1 MSRPY
6 REDQPEAL
14 FGLIGLVP
22 DEQLADAV
30 GTTSP
35 RVNGRRR
42 KLGIPSHKQR
52 QLAARSVIA
61 ALERWDKAQGEYS
74 EVKDYVAVAHS
85 ILGAMPLED
94 FKVLVHGI
102 SKARLIE
109 IVALRRRQ
117 AKKQRRAKRKG
128 PKANAKGP
136 SLGGPEGKA
145 LKSNQVARPSGGLST
160 NEIEG
165 EQQ

>member
-30 GTTSP
+30 GATM
-35 RVNGRRR
+35 
-42 KLGIPSHKQR
+42 
-52 QLAARSVIA
+52 
-61 ALERWDKAQGEYS
+61 RWDKAQGEYS